1 MEEFKEEAAPQ
12 QGGEVKRR
20 ASSQRPSLHASIAAK
35 STSDGSLGRSMKHG
49 VTLDSIDQCRLHEGS
64 LFLMATSEDRRLVLI
79 DLGSQQTTGSES
91 EFSLS

>member
-1 MEEFKEEAAPQ
+1 
-12 QGGEVKRR
+12 
-20 ASSQRPSLHASIAAK
+20 
-35 STSDGSLGRSMKHG
+35 MKHG